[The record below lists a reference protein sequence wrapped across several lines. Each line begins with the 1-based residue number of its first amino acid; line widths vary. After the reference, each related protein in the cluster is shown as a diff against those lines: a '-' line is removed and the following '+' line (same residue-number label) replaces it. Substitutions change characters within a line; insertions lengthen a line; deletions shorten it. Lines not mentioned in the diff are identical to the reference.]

1 MLVRP
6 ICADGVLVSLTDSTF
21 HWGLPTMAAPDML
34 VNGTLTQSS
43 LTLHLRL
50 TQLREGT
57 LSTICERDD
66 SPSPGEQREAR
77 GGSTQVYKADK
88 IQVGRRCEGGAEV
101 LTKTPENLSSEFR
114 KTCLETKLQS
124 LPSKVCKLGQPGEPA
139 QSDHCPVTYLLTP
152 AAPQYL
158 TLRPPLALAFPARK

>member
-1 MLVRP
+1 MLEQP
-6 ICADGVLVSLTDSTF
+6 ICADGVVSLTDSTF

-43 LTLHLRL
+43 LILHLRL

-57 LSTICERDD
+57 LSSICERDG

-88 IQVGRRCEGGAEV
+88 TQVGRRCEGGAEV
-101 LTKTPENLSSEFR
+101 LTDS
-114 KTCLETKLQS
+114 
-124 LPSKVCKLGQPGEPA
+124 
-139 QSDHCPVTYLLTP
+139 
-152 AAPQYL
+152 
-158 TLRPPLALAFPARK
+158 